1 MIDTADRAEILHLL
15 SELERSWCRLDFDH
29 LRSLWDPECEP
40 VYVAEE
46 HPRVQLSWPQLQ
58 EYFDLTARAIGRM
71 SMRIE
76 GEPALRELAPGLVSA
91 AYAMH
96 WDAEVRGETRPMG
109 GDNRVVDTFRRTPA
123 GWRFVQ
129 HVEAPLAP
137 ISYVRELYARSV
149 TPGF

>member
-1 MIDTADRAEILHLL
+1 MIETADRAAILALL
-15 SELERSWCRLDFDH
+15 SELEQAWCRLDFAH
-29 LRSLWDPECEP
+29 VRRLWDTSRDP

-46 HPRVQLSWPQLQ
+46 NPRVHLSWSQLQ
-58 EYFDLTARAIGRM
+58 EYFDHTARTNERM

-76 GEPALRELAPGLVSA
+76 GEPALRELAPDLVSA
-91 AYAMH
+91 AYSMH
-96 WDAEVRGETRPMG
+96 WDAAIRGESRPMG
-109 GDNRVVDTFRRTPA
+109 GDNRVVDTFRLTSD

-137 ISYVRELYARSV
+137 ISYVRELYSRSV